1 MYSGEDEFD
10 EIVMAAAG
18 ECITVAELTGMIQG
32 LTAVVRA
39 MNSGADFFE
48 VYRVGIIASESRK
61 SIRKSEVCCL
71 ECGRCFRIITAK
83 HLEKHGITKKQY
95 LEKYAMGADTR
106 LVARDLS
113 RERSLAMMERKL
125 WQRPVRDNEHEK

>member
-1 MYSGEDEFD
+1 MYFGKEDYYD
-10 EIVMAAAG
+10 IIMAVAG
-18 ECITVAELTGMIQG
+18 EFITVVELNGMIQG

-39 MNSGADFFE
+39 MNSGADFDE
-48 VYRVGIIASESRK
+48 VYRVGIVASESRK
-61 SIRKSEVCCL
+61 SIRKNEVCCL

-83 HLEKHGITKKQY
+83 HLEKHGITKHQY
-95 LEKYAMGADTR
+95 LEKYAMDADTR

-125 WQRPVRDNEHEK
+125 WKRPVRDNEHEK